1 MRRRIVSS
9 ASVHL
14 AALCYDTASSHSL
27 LLWCQNNRNT
37 LLLYKIKKRKK
48 KKTTIATAN
57 SEAFKYLLT
66 WQTCAAWHRHLP
78 IYTHSTFCLRLQWSG
93 HYVRFAQV
101 SSESASHCVFT
112 CAASAF
118 RQIRGEFSRAR
129 VLRVEREFLNFLSQI
144 KDFNDFWLCFATDLL
159 YKMALL

>member
-37 LLLYKIKKRKK
+37 LLYKINKRNK
-48 KKTTIATAN
+48 KKTTICTAN

-66 WQTCAAWHRHLP
+66 WQPCAAWHRHLP

-118 RQIRGEFSRAR
+118 RRIRGEFSRAR
-129 VLRVEREFLNFLSQI
+129 VLRVEREFLNFLSSQI
-144 KDFNDFWLCFATDLL
+144 KDFNDSWLCFATDLL
-159 YKMALL
+159 